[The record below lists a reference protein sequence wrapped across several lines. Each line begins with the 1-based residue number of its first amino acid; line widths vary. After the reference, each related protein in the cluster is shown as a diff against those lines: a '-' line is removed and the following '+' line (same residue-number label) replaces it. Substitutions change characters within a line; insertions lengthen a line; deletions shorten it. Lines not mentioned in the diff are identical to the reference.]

1 MKKCSKCKEE
11 KKIIEF
17 SKNKTRKDNHQG
29 ECKSCASQRK
39 KQWSKETKWYE
50 ENKEIIS
57 QKQKQYRQN
66 NREKIKEHQKQYQLD
81 NKDKRNEYLKQKR
94 KEDQLF
100 KLRRNTGNLIL
111 ASIKRQGYTK
121 LSKTFEILG
130 CSYEEFKSYIEN
142 QFTDGMS
149 WENHTTNGWHLDHII
164 PISYAKTEDDIIR
177 LNHYTNFQPL
187 WAEDNLKKSNKIL

>member
-39 KQWSKETKWYE
+39 KQWSKKTKWYE

-121 LSKTFEILG
+121 RSKTFEILG